1 MVDREMLV
9 LFDLDSTL
17 VSIEGLDWLA
27 AKKGFGEQVK
37 LLTEKSM
44 NGDIPFKEAF
54 FQKANI
60 LAPSVEDMHLL
71 SKEYCQNLVPGVKD
85 TLNALKKYG
94 CKVGIVTSNFRQ
106 AVLPIAKLLGIRTEL
121 IYAND
126 IIFDPKGAYLSMDI
140 NNPLADNGGKAKIV
154 QKIKAESIVFVGDS
168 VTDLDVKPFVE
179 LFIGFG
185 GIVERPVVKQS
196 ADAYV
201 TDKNMLSILP
211 LLNIEKKP
219 N

>member
-1 MVDREMLV
+1 MLV

-27 AKKGFGEQVK
+27 IKKGVGDQVK

-54 FQKANI
+54 FNKARI
-60 LAPSVEDMHLL
+60 LAPSVEDMALL
-71 SKEYCQNLVPGVKD
+71 GKKYCNSLVPGVKE
-85 TLNALKKYG
+85 TLRALREDNF
-94 CKVGIVTSNFRQ
+94 KVGIVTSNFRQ
-106 AVLPIAKLLGIRTEL
+106 AVLPVAKLLGIQNEL

-126 IIFDPKGAYLSMDI
+126 IIFDSEGIYRSIDS

-154 QKIKAESIVFVGDS
+154 KEIKANRIIFVGDS
-168 VTDLDVKPFVE
+168 ITDLDVKPYVD

-185 GIVERPVVKQS
+185 GVVERPVVKQS

-201 TDKNMLSILP
+201 ADKNMLSILP
-211 LLNIEKKP
+211 LLAIEKRP